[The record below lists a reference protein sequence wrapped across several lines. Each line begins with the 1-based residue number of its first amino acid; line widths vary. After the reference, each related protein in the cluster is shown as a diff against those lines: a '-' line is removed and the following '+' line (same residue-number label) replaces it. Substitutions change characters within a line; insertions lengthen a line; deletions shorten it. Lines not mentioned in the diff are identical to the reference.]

1 MFTLTFHIEI
11 EHYFEKKKG
20 AGGGDATM
28 QYVTVTCFAD
38 LVEDNAFKKSGAQPL

>member
-11 EHYFEKKKG
+11 EHYFEKN
-20 AGGGDATM
+20 GGDATM

>member
-20 AGGGDATM
+20 GGGDATM

>member
-1 MFTLTFHIEI
+1 M
-11 EHYFEKKKG
+11 
-20 AGGGDATM
+20 GGDATM

>member
-11 EHYFEKKKG
+11 EHYFEKN
-20 AGGGDATM
+20 GGGDATM

>member
-11 EHYFEKKKG
+11 EHYFEKKM
-20 AGGGDATM
+20 GGDATM

>member
-11 EHYFEKKKG
+11 EHYFEKKW
-20 AGGGDATM
+20 GGGDATM

-38 LVEDNAFKKSGAQPL
+38 LVEDNAFKKSDAQPL